1 MKHTGK
7 RKFIRILATLLLL
20 SILSQNKLVVYAEAE
35 KQSETLST
43 KEQVII
49 HENDTTNEYETLPTN
64 IHYLGISYDCSIPV
78 VKINDVWMIPA
89 ENVFSDIL
97 NCYYQYSEK
106 DNSIL
111 IKSPDREYTVN
122 FTINSNIALV
132 NDKEITMPYA
142 VVLGTQKTT
151 NQCDYMLPL
160 DFIITQLGYTY
171 TIQEQLGQDGIAQSY
186 SLQITS
192 NYLFTIAAKDI
203 SYDTEKYNNAL
214 AGVTIRKNDAGSQNN
229 IQGVTLYNIST
240 ENVVV
245 SQDAKNY
252 SVTLQ
257 FLKTYNPFGD
267 MTKSLKNGI
276 TKSIKIWETQD
287 FTTCIQITYNPKQ
300 IYSQKITENGGMI
313 TLSKGNFSMRA
324 ALPDGVSFSKITTT
338 DRYWNQRFFIII
350 PGNHVSFYK
359 NYAPFDNSS
368 YITGI
373 TVSQTSDGN
382 TKLVVKTKGLKGYK
396 LTKGEGSFTVQVGEP
411 KDIYQNIVLLDAG
424 HGGKD
429 AGAVKNGLKEKNL
442 NLSIIYKQM
451 KQYFESNNS
460 KVKAYWT
467 RHDDTFINLYT
478 RPTYSAKYQ
487 ADLFV
492 SLHMNSASS
501 SSANGTEV
509 YYSKLNNSKDFSG
522 ITSKLFAQ
530 KMQSTLIN
538 TLNTNNR
545 GVKQAGFVVIKNNT
559 VPSILIELGF
569 VSGSSDSKKLKKTSF
584 QKKAAKTIY
593 QGICDT
599 FESYPTIR

>member
-1 MKHTGK
+1 MKYTGK

-20 SILSQNKLVVYAEAE
+20 SILSQNKLVVYAETGE
-35 KQSETLST
+35 QLETLST
-43 KEQVII
+43 KQQII
-49 HENDTTNEYETLPTN
+49 IQENDTTQEYETLPTN
-64 IHYLGISYDCSIPV
+64 VQYLGISYDCSIPI
-78 VKINDVWMIPA
+78 VKINDIWMIPA
-89 ENVFSDIL
+89 ENVFSDML
-97 NCYYQYSEK
+97 NCYYQYSKK
-106 DNSIL
+106 DNNIL
-111 IKSPDREYTVN
+111 IKSPDREYTIN
-122 FTINSNIALV
+122 FTINSTLALV
-132 NDKEITMPYA
+132 NDKETTMPYA

-151 NQCDYMLPL
+151 GQSDYMIPL

-171 TIQEQLGQDGIAQSY
+171 TIQEQIGQDGITQSY

-214 AGVTIRKNDAGSQNN
+214 AGVTIRKNDAGNQND
-229 IQGVTLYNIST
+229 IQGVTLYNISP

-257 FLKTYNPFGD
+257 YLKTYNPFGD
-267 MTKSLKNGI
+267 MTKSIKNGI

-287 FTTCIQITYNPKQ
+287 YATCIQITYNPKQ
-300 IYSQKITENGGMI
+300 VYSQKITENGGII
-313 TLSKGNFSMRA
+313 TLSKGNFSMRV

-350 PGNHVSFYK
+350 PGNYVSFYK

-442 NLSIIYKQM
+442 NLSIIYKEI

-460 KVKAYWT
+460 TVKAYWT

-522 ITSKLFAQ
+522 ITSKLLAQ
-530 KMQSTLIN
+530 KMQSTLTN
-538 TLNTNNR
+538 TLNTKNR

-593 QGICDT
+593 QGICNT